1 MRTARLLVIA
11 FVMTLGFWLLSPR
24 AMAAPVIGYVVESA
38 GAEQL
43 GITKD
48 EYKFQK
54 GVEAVLVVVEGVK
67 AETRTNIMGWFWFTD
82 LPDGVYNIA
91 AIKDGYVTVTKQ
103 VRVQG
108 RSPANVTIVL
118 TKKKTAQIS
127 SANYSPGNFSP
138 SGQVTIPNSVYV
150 AFAAIAAP
158 GSSASSPGSAPIPG
172 SNMSSLQFKGAL
184 AAGADPDSLTGFR
197 SPDMNSMPGGAY
209 DFSTPVSNHP
219 NSITVMDPNAPKDM
233 KFINLNAKPFWMC
246 FDSSGSKLFVSSDSQ
261 YITVVDVA
269 GGNRIMGS
277 IPSGGI
283 VTDMTRGPDGNIY
296 VSISSANPGVMVISP
311 QTNTA
316 VSFFKVRAAR
326 IGADAQPRAL
336 VAGTDLVYVA
346 MAKTGA
352 GEVVAVN
359 KAGGAMVGSSEVGSF
374 PMGITLTPNGQHLFI
389 ANHGSGDVSVI
400 ETASM
405 KHLGK
410 IRVGVQPMRIVCNS
424 RGDRVYVTNNG
435 SNYVSVIDAR
445 TGAVVASVNTGKG
458 PMGIGINGAGTRIF
472 VANNKE
478 GNVTIINTEVNQAIQ
493 TTTASTAS
501 NPFGIAIR
509 P

>member
-1 MRTARLLVIA
+1 MCTARLLFIA
-11 FVMTLGFWLLSPR
+11 FMMTLGLWCASPA

-38 GAEQL
+38 GAEQM

-54 GVEAVLVVVEGVK
+54 GVEAVLVVIEGAQ
-67 AETRTNIMGWFWFTD
+67 AETRTNIMGWFWFND

-118 TKKKTAQIS
+118 TRKKTAQIS
-127 SANYSPGNFSP
+127 SANYTPGNFSS

-150 AFAAIAAP
+150 AYAAIAAP
-158 GSSASSPGSAPIPG
+158 GSSAQAPGAAPIPG
-172 SNMSSLQFKGAL
+172 SNMTTLQFKSAL

-197 SPDMNSMPGGAY
+197 SPDMNAMPGGAY
-209 DFSTPVSNHP
+209 SFHTPVSTHP
-219 NSITVMDPNAPKDM
+219 NSISVMDPNAPRDM
-233 KFINLNAKPFWMC
+233 QFINLNAKPYWMC
-246 FDSSGSKLFVSSDSQ
+246 FDNSGSKLFVSSDSQ
-261 YITVVDVA
+261 YLTVVDVA

-277 IPSGGI
+277 IPTGGI
-283 VTDMTRGPDGNIY
+283 VTDMARGPDGNIY
-296 VSISSANPGVMVISP
+296 VAVSSANPGIMVISP

-316 VSFFKVRAAR
+316 VNFYRVRAAR

-359 KAGGAMVGSSEVGSF
+359 KAGGAVVAATEVGSF

-400 ETASM
+400 QTSTM
-405 KHLGK
+405 KHLGR

-435 SNYVSVIDAR
+435 SNYVAGIDAR
-445 TGAVVASVNTGKG
+445 TGAVVAAVNTGKG
-458 PMGIGINGAGTRIF
+458 PMGIGINGAGTRVF

-478 GNVTIINTEVNQAIQ
+478 GNVTVINAEVNQAIQ
-493 TTTASTAS
+493 TTTPSTAS
-501 NPFGIAIR
+501 NPFGIAVR